1 MRARIIAVSFLLFWV
16 GAGWG
21 ISQLLFGTTARGPV
35 SAMVKPVIVQSAQ
48 AAPAPAASVSS
59 VSPVA
64 NTSVS
69 PIIHQREQAQ
79 RARRL
84 HQVAAETTP
93 NGGPGE
99 ACFDQVR
106 TAMCPIVGQIPF
118 LREFA
123 GQMAILGNFSCPTES
138 QPKRG

>member
-1 MRARIIAVSFLLFWV
+1 MVSFLLFWV

-21 ISQLLFGTTARGPV
+21 VCELLFGATSSGPV
-35 SAMVKPVIVQSAQ
+35 SAVVNPIIVRSAH
-48 AAPAPAASVSS
+48 AAPAPAASTSS
-59 VSPVA
+59 VTIA
-64 NTSVS
+64 SVS
-69 PIIHQREQAQ
+69 PIVYQREQAR

-84 HQVAAETTP
+84 HRVAAETAP
-93 NGGPGE
+93 SGGPGE

-123 GQMAILGNFSCPTES
+123 GQMAILGNFSCPMEA